1 MNLDEFRQHMEEFWH
16 SVTREA
22 EEYRY
27 RYLAIER
34 MEDLYGKFDSAE
46 RAMADQ
52 VLAEWAL
59 SEDEQKRY
67 DALALI
73 EHLKIVTAVPAL
85 RALAVRLSQSRALG
99 ADDELDI
106 VNREIEALVDRGR

>member
-1 MNLDEFRQHMEEFWH
+1 LEEFWH

-27 RYLAIER
+27 PYLAIER
-34 MEDLYGKFDSAE
+34 MEDLYGRFDSAE

-59 SEDEQKRY
+59 SENEEKRY
-67 DALALI
+67 DALSLI
-73 EHLKIVTAVPAL
+73 EDLKIVTAIPAL
-85 RALAVRLSQSRALG
+85 RALALRLSQSRALG

-106 VNREIEALVDRGR
+106 VNREIEALVNHGR